1 MKLRYILAPA
11 EICKMDPFRRLDI
24 KIVQTSKVS
33 NINLAALPQKAFSP
47 TQNHH
52 CKLWLSTRGGSA
64 INYVYIRM
72 SRFIHGGFLKYG
84 RNIYGGT
91 VDKTTLS
98 RLFIAVPTS
107 CCGVTTTH
115 VCNFSFST
123 NRTHITIK
131 SSFYMC
137 KASNANT
144 KRTAASIYTK
154 YKCSLASLLQSL
166 GGSTAYQKNQ
176 NRE

>member
-1 MKLRYILAPA
+1 MKLLKGVQENKRSLRIQPRQEKWKNKYKYWKDFMSRIAQLLAPA
-11 EICKMDPFRRLDI
+11 EICKMDPFRRLGI
-24 KIVQTSKVS
+24 KIVQTFKVS

-84 RNIYGGT
+84 RNTYGGA

-107 CCGVTTTH
+107 CCSVTTTH

-123 NRTHITIK
+123 NRTDINSK
-131 SSFYMC
+131 SFFS
-137 KASNANT
+137 
-144 KRTAASIYTK
+144 RAA
-154 YKCSLASLLQSL
+154 
-166 GGSTAYQKNQ
+166 
-176 NRE
+176 